1 MQEHTGGEDRRRGA
15 VGEWKNMAVGDGDVL
30 NIGGAKFKL
39 KEYQPPPKKACV
51 YPESDPQSLCGI
63 YNRVMSLLDR
73 KPRVGYDISDLA
85 MLMGTT
91 LQTIDVVVE
100 ELESEGKIGS
110 AINPADGKR
119 VYYV

>member
-1 MQEHTGGEDRRRGA
+1 
-15 VGEWKNMAVGDGDVL
+15 
-30 NIGGAKFKL
+30 
-39 KEYQPPPKKACV
+39 
-51 YPESDPQSLCGI
+51 
-63 YNRVMSLLDR
+63 MSLLDR